1 MKRIRVFYVLTIF
14 CLLFTA
20 CNQPS
25 LSNKENSYEE
35 NKDSLEDINK
45 ESNVNTDDKNTAE
58 LDVIEKV
65 YPLSFEEIKTP
76 MKKFEELEVINW
88 ETIEEVI
95 MEEVFDKYTFIIY
108 SKKDEDN
115 QDYVGFLIEGNF
127 TDIYEIGKIGYQ
139 PNLIPYHLEKVNL
152 FNKNYLVI
160 RGICGANCPITYY
173 VDIYN
178 DEVPSLFLGM
188 EANGT
193 ETDISGDGINELIA
207 TVGTHIE
214 TTVYIEENG
223 HIFQSERFAIP
234 DTVQVFYN
242 KDDNKFHIAFKNKKL
257 GIYEYK
263 DKQLHFVQLKEW

>member
-1 MKRIRVFYVLTIF
+1 MKRIRVFYILTIF

-25 LSNKENSYEE
+25 LSNKENRYEE
-35 NKDSLEDINK
+35 KKGHSGDMDK
-45 ESNVNTDDKNTAE
+45 ESNVNPDDKNTGE
-58 LDVIEKV
+58 PDVIESV
-65 YPLSFEEIKTP
+65 YPLSFKEVQTP
-76 MKKFEELEVINW
+76 MKKFEEFEVINK

-95 MEEVFDKYTFIIY
+95 REERFGKYTFIIY
-108 SKKDEDN
+108 SKKDEDH
-115 QDYVGFLIEGNF
+115 QDYAGFLIEGNF
-127 TDIYEIGKIGYQ
+127 TDIYEIGKIGYRSDL
-139 PNLIPYHLEKVNL
+139 NPYTIENVNL
-152 FNKNYLVI
+152 FSKNYLAM

-178 DEVPSLFLGM
+178 DELPSLFLGM

-214 TTVYIEENG
+214 TTVYIEEDG
-223 HIFQSERFAIP
+223 HLFHSERFAIP
-234 DTVQVFYN
+234 GTVQVFYN
-242 KDDNKFHIAFKNKKL
+242 KDDNKFHIAFENKKI

-263 DKQLHFVQLKEW
+263 DKQLHFVELKEL